1 MGTVGVVGGGVAGL
15 AAAHYLLR
23 KPSVT
28 RCVDCLFGSGVNKK
42 PFVCPIQDRH
52 FQNPDRL

>member
-28 RCVDCLFGSGVNKK
+28 RCVDCQ
-42 PFVCPIQDRH
+42 FVLILEIYCPSH
-52 FQNPDRL
+52 N

>member
-28 RCVDCLFGSGVNKK
+28 RCEASFLADGLMLNNGWCSCN
-42 PFVCPIQDRH
+42 H
-52 FQNPDRL
+52 

>member
-28 RCVDCLFGSGVNKK
+28 RCECHRMVDIRS
-42 PFVCPIQDRH
+42 
-52 FQNPDRL
+52 

>member
-28 RCVDCLFGSGVNKK
+28 RCEGQLFGRWVD
-42 PFVCPIQDRH
+42 VERW
-52 FQNPDRL
+52 LVLL

>member
-1 MGTVGVVGGGVAGL
+1 MDDLAVVTEGSLMGTVGVVGGGVAGL

-28 RCVDCLFGSGVNKK
+28 RCECHRMVDS
-42 PFVCPIQDRH
+42 RS
-52 FQNPDRL
+52 